1 MEQKSFYRAF
11 NILYETIKD
20 GIYIF
25 QKEELYRVLFQD
37 VYLLVNDDL
46 YDNDSIRKIT
56 TGNNTIHRKAIKAV
70 YTDNGFEI
78 LRRNIKCE
86 CIPIKTVV
94 LEAWY
99 SLCLYL
105 CRLFN

>member
-46 YDNDSIRKIT
+46 WIED
-56 TGNNTIHRKAIKAV
+56 HA
-70 YTDNGFEI
+70 
-78 LRRNIKCE
+78 
-86 CIPIKTVV
+86 
-94 LEAWY
+94 
-99 SLCLYL
+99 
-105 CRLFN
+105 

>member
-1 MEQKSFYRAF
+1 MKQKSFYRAF

-46 YDNDSIRKIT
+46 YDNDSIRKIEEYLISLGFVNN
-56 TGNNTIHRKAIKAV
+56 GN
-70 YTDNGFEI
+70 GE
-78 LRRNIKCE
+78 
-86 CIPIKTVV
+86 
-94 LEAWY
+94 Y
-99 SLCLYL
+99 SKDGLYVAPKDSQL
-105 CRLFN
+105 DLVIYVWKD

>member
-1 MEQKSFYRAF
+1 MINYK
-11 NILYETIKD
+11 IIKD